1 MFKARTTTALLL
13 TIPALALGAC
23 GGSDSDSNSDEDKI
37 TSVIE
42 SVAADPVAICDHV
55 TAADLREIGG
65 KDACVRLGEESGD
78 RASEITMDEVTV
90 DGERATARFDDSE
103 DGDTTIDLVKE
114 DGDWKIKAG

>member
-23 GGSDSDSNSDEDKI
+23 GGSDSDSNSDEDQI

-42 SVAADPVAICDHV
+42 AIAADPVAICDNV
-55 TAADLREIGG
+55 TAADLRALGG
-65 KDACVRLGEESGD
+65 AEACERLGRESGD
-78 RASEITMDEVTV
+78 RATEVTIDEITV

-103 DGDTTIDLVKE
+103 DGATEVQLVKE
-114 DGDWKIKAG
+114 DGDWKLKVS